1 MTELARRYAHAL
13 YGIFPDE
20 GTLERTAGELMKDH
34 ALWES
39 LCSPAVQAQEKER
52 ILARLPVLD
61 GHRILL
67 SFYSLLADKGRMALL
82 PEVVKAF
89 HEKALAE
96 RGAASCRMTCVREP
110 EAEELEKLRKVL
122 CHLHRKQDVVFD
134 IHIQPDIIG
143 GFLLE
148 IEGVTY
154 DKSVRGTL
162 SGMFRQL
169 EERRMA

>member
-1 MTELARRYAHAL
+1 MSELARRYAHAL

-20 GTLERTAGELMKDH
+20 GALDRTAQGLMENG

-39 LCSPAVQAQEKER
+39 LCSPAVQAEEKER
-52 ILARLPVLD
+52 ILGRLPMLD
-61 GHRILL
+61 GYRILL
-67 SFYSLLADKGRMALL
+67 SFYSLLADKGRLALL

-89 HEKALAE
+89 HEKALEE

-110 EAEELEKLRKVL
+110 EAEELDKLKKVL
-122 CHLHRKQDVVFD
+122 CHLHNKQDVVFD
-134 IHIQPDIIG
+134 VHIEPDLIG

-162 SGMFRQL
+162 TGMFRQL

>member
-1 MTELARRYAHAL
+1 MSELARRYAHAL

-20 GTLERTAGELMKDH
+20 GALERTAQALMGH
-34 ALWES
+34 AALWES
-39 LCSPAVQAQEKER
+39 LCSPAVQAEEKER

-61 GHRILL
+61 GQRILL
-67 SFYSLLADKGRMALL
+67 SFYTLLADKGRMALL

-96 RGAASCRMTCVREP
+96 RGVASCRMTCVRQPEP
-110 EAEELEKLRKVL
+110 QELERLKQAL
-122 CHLHRKQDVVFD
+122 CRLHHKQDVVFE
-134 IHIQPDIIG
+134 IQIQPDLVG

-148 IEGVTY
+148 MEGVTY

-162 SGMFRQL
+162 AGMLRQL
-169 EERRMA
+169 EGRPMA